1 MTDKKKFEKPQM
13 EIIKLNSKLGVLAG
27 SCDGYCACY
36 SPDLVG
42 G

>member
-27 SCDGYCACY
+27 SCAVHCACY

-42 G
+42 E